1 MARFKEKVNCTN
13 PACGQSAEIEFT
25 EATRKLRFTC
35 LSCGQLNQVEI
46 ILSTDQG
53 GAAGRY
59 GLPENGAKRKI
70 VVVPGEG

>member
-1 MARFKEKVNCTN
+1 MARFKEMVNCTN
-13 PACGQSAEIEFT
+13 PDCGKPTEIEFT

-46 ILSTDQG
+46 ILPTDEG

-59 GLPENGAKRKI
+59 GLPENGARMKI
-70 VVVPGEG
+70 VVVPGDG